1 MGSQQ
6 HGQQHRYPLALP
18 NRMPQADRVKLCDR
32 RRFVSFTFIRNPW
45 DRLASA
51 YLSKIDRGD
60 RVRDRQALHVQQMIR
75 ELFGLDRGAHISFG
89 HFVRWVVQQK
99 VPIVTSSDKPAHVA
113 DDVENVLDFEL
124 SATDMARLG
133 AIR

>member
-1 MGSQQ
+1 MLPA
-6 HGQQHRYPLALP
+6 RLLAAAAH
-18 NRMPQADRVKLCDR
+18 NRTTAAV
-32 RRFVSFTFIRNPW
+32 
-45 DRLASA
+45 
-51 YLSKIDRGD
+51 
-60 RVRDRQALHVQQMIR
+60 AL
-75 ELFGLDRGAHISFG
+75 
-89 HFVRWVVQQK
+89 RWVVQQK